1 MAYYS
6 WYDYYF
12 YNNWNYLFK
21 ESNYNENSVTS
32 IIGKYFYEVGGID
45 AMILFP
51 LVIVF
56 IIALFKEQIWDRLMK
71 KGTYELNDIIAT
83 MIGWLVSTILNI
95 IWII

>member
-1 MAYYS
+1 MLVYYS
-6 WYDYYF
+6 WYNYYF
-12 YNNWNYLFK
+12 YNWNYLFK
-21 ESNYNENSVTS
+21 ESNYNE
-32 IIGKYFYEVGGID
+32 I
-45 AMILFP
+45 

>member
-1 MAYYS
+1 MLVYYS

-12 YNNWNYLFK
+12 YNWNYPFK
-21 ESNYNENSVTS
+21 ESNYNE
-32 IIGKYFYEVGGID
+32 I
-45 AMILFP
+45 

>member
-1 MAYYS
+1 MKK
-6 WYDYYF
+6 
-12 YNNWNYLFK
+12 FK
-21 ESNYNENSVTS
+21 EIVIPFLKNYDKCWHIIVGMIITF
-32 IIGKYFYEVGGID
+32 IIGKYFYEVGGIA

-71 KGTYELNDIIAT
+71 KGTYELNNIIAT

>member
-1 MAYYS
+1 MKK
-6 WYDYYF
+6 
-12 YNNWNYLFK
+12 FK
-21 ESNYNENSVTS
+21 EIVIPFLKSYDKCWLIIVGMIITS
-32 IIGKYFYEVGGID
+32 IIGKYFYEVGGIA

>member
-1 MAYYS
+1 MKK
-6 WYDYYF
+6 
-12 YNNWNYLFK
+12 FK
-21 ESNYNENSVTS
+21 EIVIPFLKSYDKCWFI
-32 IIGKYFYEVGGID
+32 IIGKYFYEVGGIA

>member
-1 MAYYS
+1 MFVNNNTKVNIDYFITTD
-6 WYDYYF
+6 YDL
-12 YNNWNYLFK
+12 NWNYLFK
-21 ESNYNENSVTS
+21 ESNYNE
-32 IIGKYFYEVGGID
+32 I
-45 AMILFP
+45 

>member
-1 MAYYS
+1 MLVYYS
-6 WYDYYF
+6 WYNYYF
-12 YNNWNYLFK
+12 YNWNYLFK
-21 ESNYNENSVTS
+21 ESNYNEN
-32 IIGKYFYEVGGID
+32 
-45 AMILFP
+45 

>member
-1 MAYYS
+1 MLVYYS

-12 YNNWNYLFK
+12 YNWNYLFK
-21 ESNYNENSVTS
+21 ESNYNEN
-32 IIGKYFYEVGGID
+32 
-45 AMILFP
+45 

-83 MIGWLVSTILNI
+83 MIG
-95 IWII
+95 